1 LLYPQHKLFVH
12 PPNVNAKISEDA
24 GEESPSKKRRTVRF
38 SEATAD
44 LASRSPALTEDLI
57 QWTTSALETLNRIR
71 WTETGREK
79 VLERTSEG
87 SSVEMSRPVFAISNP
102 NDLIEELLSSYGR
115 LLDLHPGLPVCPIP
129 ITARDDMSSGP
140 DLEKSY
146 GPLSHSPTFNFSLAD
161 SGDATDFANLPPLDD
176 ATYPE
181 NSLSW
186 GLVDSW
192 TGAG

>member
-1 LLYPQHKLFVH
+1 
-12 PPNVNAKISEDA
+12 
-24 GEESPSKKRRTVRF
+24 
-38 SEATAD
+38 
-44 LASRSPALTEDLI
+44 
-57 QWTTSALETLNRIR
+57 
-71 WTETGREK
+71 
-79 VLERTSEG
+79 
-87 SSVEMSRPVFAISNP
+87 M
-102 NDLIEELLSSYGR
+102 
-115 LLDLHPGLPVCPIP
+115 
-129 ITARDDMSSGP
+129 TARDDMGSGP